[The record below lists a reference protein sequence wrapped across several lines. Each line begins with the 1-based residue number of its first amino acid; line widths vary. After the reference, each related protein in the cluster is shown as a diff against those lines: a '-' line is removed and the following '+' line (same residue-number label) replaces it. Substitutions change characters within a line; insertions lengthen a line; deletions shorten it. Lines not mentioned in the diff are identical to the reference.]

1 MPPFFIQPEAIPVI
15 KLSGTLYIRAIHG
28 RNGTFSVGRLVTEI
42 GEFAVKDTLLDQYD
56 EGRYEGEFGVSRIYP
71 TNYLAGGRLVVEVRA
86 TLATMAL
93 AAIDELPAEQQSP
106 LPEPDPIDLEP
117 RAEATATSF
126 RVPVE
131 ETCASGASGDETL
144 DSPDSPPDQEAD
156 ERLFGVLWPLGATVK
171 LDTTVD
177 VPGFGNRRTGQD
189 HRLLPKKPAS
199 GRRVDAVV
207 RRSRGCGYVLRPR
220 TLEKS
225 PLEPH
230 GHLRCRNK
238 LLSEGKSLARSG

>member
-1 MPPFFIQPEAIPVI
+1 MI

-177 VPGFGNRRTGQD
+177 RARFRQQKDGAGPQTTSQKASVG
-189 HRLLPKKPAS
+189 AS
-199 GRRVDAVV
+199 G
-207 RRSRGCGYVLRPR
+207 
-220 TLEKS
+220 
-225 PLEPH
+225 
-230 GHLRCRNK
+230 
-238 LLSEGKSLARSG
+238 

>member
-1 MPPFFIQPEAIPVI
+1 MI

-117 RAEATATSF
+117 RAEATAPSV
-126 RVPVE
+126 RVPVG
-131 ETCASGASGDETL
+131 ETSVPGVSADETL

-177 VPGFGNRRTGQD
+177 RARFRQQKDGAGPQTTSQKASVG
-189 HRLLPKKPAS
+189 AS
-199 GRRVDAVV
+199 G
-207 RRSRGCGYVLRPR
+207 
-220 TLEKS
+220 
-225 PLEPH
+225 
-230 GHLRCRNK
+230 
-238 LLSEGKSLARSG
+238 